1 MQGGAAEGTPQHQ
14 QILKIVAQSV
24 RIWACQH
31 VASASLLSL
40 HPCMSGTCCK
50 AQSHTALPRRA
61 ATDGGIRHSL

>member
-31 VASASLLSL
+31 VAPAPLLL
-40 HPCMSGTCCK
+40 L
-50 AQSHTALPRRA
+50 LP
-61 ATDGGIRHSL
+61 SME